1 MTTTTTTT
9 TRVLLIDNYDS
20 FTYNIYQ
27 YMTQLGAS
35 VEVKRNDQITID
47 EIHEMQPDRIMISPG
62 PGYPVSAGVS
72 CDVIRSFAGKV
83 PIAGVCLGHQCM
95 FEVFGG
101 KVDHAGE
108 IVHGK
113 ASVIAH
119 DGKGLFQGMTPEF
132 KAIRYHSLVGLP
144 ETLPDVLEV
153 TATVKGT
160 NMIMGVRHKEFK
172 VEGWQFHPESIL
184 TEDGLKLIQNFLE
197 M

>member
-1 MTTTTTTT
+1 MT

-20 FTYNIYQ
+20 FTYNIFQ
-27 YMTQLGAS
+27 YMAQLGAH
-35 VEVKRNDQITID
+35 VEVKRNDQITLD
-47 EIHEMQPDRIMISPG
+47 EIREMNPDRIMISPG
-62 PGYPVSAGVS
+62 PGYPKDAGVS
-72 CDVIRSFAGKV
+72 CDVIREFAGKI

-113 ASVIAH
+113 ASVMVH
-119 DGKGLFQGMTPEF
+119 DGKGLFKGMAPEF

-144 ETLPDVLEV
+144 ETLPDALEV

-160 NMIMGVRHKEFK
+160 NMIMGVRHKQYK

-184 TEDGLKLIQNFLE
+184 TEDGLKLIQNFLD